1 MIQQLV
7 RRLMMAPPGMSRN
20 DAAHAVL
27 TADPLDLFL
36 HVEQVWSAFNPPPGA
51 APPLAAP
58 ARTALA
64 GGGRFGGAGVVP
76 PAGARAWDHLAY
88 SYVLENTRVVQI
100 LRRVVQEFRSGE
112 RIGLA
117 HVDTQRWLDATEALL
132 FGSANPFAR
141 WLSSSSIRPDSEA
154 QRRNAYFREMGVEL
168 AFGTEDNQPPSYV
181 KAEAHNGSFVPLF
194 EELLFELWQAIMN
207 VRNLVGANSQ
217 DNDRIYRLAEALQ
230 YELRAR
236 RLFEALD
243 REELAAATVLGW
255 AELTFSYNSPVI
267 SDTGSEGT
275 NEATRLINLGSK
287 VNMAPHSKSSSMF
300 SMAAEISLFL
310 RAIEAGVVS
319 GPEFAWVLYLEAPP
333 PGAPAGAPAPIG
345 AESRRVITEWA
356 AATGRDLKNRAKP
369 VETSRRQLVR
379 VQ

>member
-7 RRLMMAPPGMSRN
+7 RRLMAQGMGRN
-20 DAAHAVL
+20 AAALAVL

-36 HVEQVWSAFNPPPGA
+36 HVEQVWGAFNPPPGA

-58 ARTALA
+58 ARTGLA
-64 GGGRFGGAGVVP
+64 GGGRFGAAPVRP

-117 HVDTQRWLDATEALL
+117 SVDTQRWLDATEALV

-168 AFGTEDNQPPSYV
+168 AFGTEDNQPPAYV
-181 KAEAHNGSFVPLF
+181 KAEAYNGSFVPLF

-236 RLFEALD
+236 RLNEALS

-255 AELTFSYNSPVI
+255 AELTLSYDSPVI
-267 SDTGSEGT
+267 FDTGSQGT
-275 NEATRLINLGSK
+275 NEATRLINLGTK
-287 VNMAPHSKSSSMF
+287 VNMAPHSKSPSLF

-310 RAIEAGVVS
+310 RTIEAGLVS
-319 GPEFAWVLYLEAPP
+319 GPQFAWVLYLEAPP
-333 PGAPAGAPAPIG
+333 PGSPPGTPAPIG